1 MKDVRGRIVAQ
12 LASEA
17 YATGKDWS
25 LVWGPIKTK
34 STDNR
39 AYIAKNTVDG
49 SFAVCLRGATTQF
62 LSPKEDIPT
71 GQTTF
76 QNGNC
81 ISATVG
87 AEFYSSL
94 YAMIT
99 AQTRRLASRS
109 WAFWRATQSQQLS
122 IFSGCTANL
131 TRPDRQFINDKH
143 INQPAL
149 RHDAEL
155 HELQHHDIVALQFR
169 LRAMILSET
178 FKARRRQ

>member
-25 LVWGPIKTK
+25 LVCGPIKTK

-62 LSPKEDIPT
+62 LSRKEDIPT

-76 QNGNC
+76 PNGNC

-87 AEFYSSL
+87 AEFYSAL

-99 AQTRRLASRS
+99 ATDPASGLAIKGFFGVQHSHNS
-109 WAFWRATQSQQLS
+109 YLYFLGAQQILQDPTGNSSMTSTS
-122 IFSGCTANL
+122 INPPYVTTPNL
-131 TRPDRQFINDKH
+131 TSSNITT
-143 INQPAL
+143 
-149 RHDAEL
+149 
-155 HELQHHDIVALQFR
+155 
-169 LRAMILSET
+169 S
-178 FKARRRQ
+178 

>member
-1 MKDVRGRIVAQ
+1 MAQ

-25 LVWGPIKTK
+25 LVCGPIKTK

-62 LSPKEDIPT
+62 LSRKEDIPT

-76 QNGNC
+76 PNGNC

-87 AEFYSSL
+87 AEFYSAL

-99 AQTRRLASRS
+99 ATDPASGLTIKGFLADNTVTTAIYIFWVRSKSYKTRQAIH
-109 WAFWRATQSQQLS
+109 Q
-122 IFSGCTANL
+122 
-131 TRPDRQFINDKH
+131 
-143 INQPAL
+143 
-149 RHDAEL
+149 
-155 HELQHHDIVALQFR
+155 
-169 LRAMILSET
+169 
-178 FKARRRQ
+178 